1 MAKRRFRV
9 DAGGRGGELCI
20 GEVNKDFVDFMIDN
34 GEYDDVSGYISG
46 YGNNFDD
53 WPKGIPF
60 VSDPKEI
67 FEWEE
72 CDDIE
77 HLNNIYINASV
88 NGFSIIEV
96 PADGSDDGAYED
108 DATPCI
114 QGFELYLRDAI
125 PDQEVSSLIT
135 QEGLDNYI
143 PVLVFHNSEKGVFAS
158 WFVETGGED
167 FDPKKLA
174 FSTVVFGTGKF
185 NFSPILENVWYDK
198 IKLRAEHDFITDL
211 GSQGYY
217 AQVGYMNPKKLDN
230 PLKDPTDEFL
240 TVEGFWGH
248 FERRNATLKVD
259 VKEFREDKGVED
271 YFKSKLKVE
280 DFVVN
285 IVNKWWNVA
294 KWSRSQ
300 EVDMFLDNLGDAL
313 QWVDM
318 KKGESKEVGTVS
330 VFCVDSIIDIDE
342 DGNAEGEILI
352 MLTYDE
358 YPDDTIKIR
367 FEVECDVDEDDNK
380 LYISGQSTYYLDSEG
395 QENPVNYSNF
405 LELYQILNDLVYN

>member
-248 FERRNATLKVD
+248 FESRNATLKVD

-285 IVNKWWNVA
+285 NVNKWWNVA

-380 LYISGQSTYYLDSEG
+380 LFIRTQSTYYLDSEG